1 VCQIRVPQPA
11 AYVDIAAA
19 LVHHVHMSIPTAVA
33 SAGSNPT
40 TPEVPISTYLAK
52 RLYDVRSGRFDP
64 VLLRLELLEREMTPG
79 QLAQEADIARSSV
92 YKALRG
98 HGVRYG
104 IAMAILGALA
114 RHPRSLPSL
123 D

>member
-1 VCQIRVPQPA
+1 
-11 AYVDIAAA
+11 VDSDTA
-19 LVHHVHMSIPTAVA
+19 LVHDVQMSFHTAVA

-40 TPEVPISTYLAK
+40 TPEVPIPEYLGNQ
-52 RLYDVRSGRFDP
+52 LYDVRSGRFYP
-64 VLLRLELLEREMTPG
+64 TRLRLELLVREMTPE
-79 QLAQEADIARSSV
+79 QLAQEAGIARSSV
-92 YKALRG
+92 YKALSG
-98 HGVRYG
+98 SGVGYR